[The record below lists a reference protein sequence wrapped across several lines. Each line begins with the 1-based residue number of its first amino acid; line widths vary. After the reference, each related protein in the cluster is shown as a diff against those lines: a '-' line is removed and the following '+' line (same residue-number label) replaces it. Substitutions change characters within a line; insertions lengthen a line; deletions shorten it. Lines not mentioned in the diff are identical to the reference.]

1 MSGARSRGIALATA
15 ACVTPPSDDDVAL
28 AAAVGSLGVDAP
40 IVIWD
45 DPAVDWTAFRAVVIR
60 SCWDYHLAPERF
72 LAWIA
77 SLEARGVPV
86 LNDPATIRW
95 NHSKSYLAELAA
107 AGVTTVPTRWVE
119 RHARDPLAAILVE
132 TGWDDIV
139 VKPAV
144 SASAHGTWRSGRDAT
159 DGERNFRLL
168 VDAGPVLV
176 QPFMESVVREGEW
189 SLVFIDGEYSHAV
202 LKAPAAGDFR
212 VQESHG
218 GSTRP
223 ATPTDALVAE
233 AHAALAAGPPG
244 TLYARVDG
252 CVEGGHL
259 HLMELELIE
268 PYLFLGRAPG
278 AAARLAAALA
288 ERDC

>member
-1 MSGARSRGIALATA
+1 MSRARTGRVALASA
-15 ACVTPPSDDDVAL
+15 ACVAPRSDDDVAL
-28 AAAVGSLGVDAP
+28 AAALGDLGVDAS
-40 IVIWD
+40 IVTWD
-45 DPAVDWTAFRAVVIR
+45 DPAVDWTALNAVVIR
-60 SCWDYHLAPERF
+60 SCWDYHLDPDRF

-77 SLEARGVPV
+77 SLEARDIRV

-119 RHARDPLAAILVE
+119 RHAVEPLAAIIAE
-132 TGWDDIV
+132 SGWDDVV

-144 SASAHGTWRSGRDAT
+144 SASAYGTWRSGRDAS
-159 DGERNFRLL
+159 DGEREFRLL

-176 QPFMESVVREGEW
+176 QPFMESVLREGEW
-189 SLVFIDGEYSHAV
+189 SFMFIDGEYSHAV
-202 LKAPAAGDFR
+202 LKAPAPGDFR

-218 GSTRP
+218 GSTRLAVP
-223 ATPTDALVAE
+223 PDVLVAE

-252 CVEGGHL
+252 CVEGGRL

-268 PYLFLGRAPG
+268 PYLFLTRAPG
-278 AAARLAAALA
+278 AAARLAAALV
-288 ERDC
+288 ERER